1 MHYGDNGLAVDFDQL
16 AAAIDEG
23 DVVVVGF
30 EMTSKRL
37 LIDLR
42 ADDHSPPL
50 VEMVD
55 PLANAQERN
64 EWLGERRPGVPL
76 PERVVFFV
84 WPHSVELLGESPLFT
99 RSRDRI
105 KREQGVDV
113 SAEIE
118 DVQQD
123 LSRRERDDTQ
133 RALVGGEGYRTLW
146 SRERP

>member
-1 MHYGDNGLAVDFDQL
+1 VRYGDNGLAVDFDRM
-16 AAAIDEG
+16 AAAVDEG

-30 EMTSKRL
+30 EMTPKRL

-76 PERVVFFV
+76 PERFVFFV
-84 WPHSVELLGESPLFT
+84 WPHSVELLGESPLFP

-105 KREQGVDV
+105 AREQGIDV
-113 SAEIE
+113 STDID
-118 DVQQD
+118 DVLRD
-123 LSRRERDDTQ
+123 LERRERDDTY
-133 RALVGGEGYRTLW
+133 RALIGGEGYQTIW
-146 SRERP
+146 SREEF